1 MLGHCLLKSRVF
13 YKDPLSQA
21 LKYLLSYSPKLG
33 ICPSNHLISDLI
45 SGLLTHCSSNFAVL
59 WRTNSFLENTLK

>member
-21 LKYLLSYSPKLG
+21 LNTLTKLG

-59 WRTNSFLENTLK
+59 WRTNSFLENTPK